1 MSEVDLDAL
10 HMARAIELGRQGDP
24 SPNPHV
30 GCVIARGEEVVGE
43 GHHATAGSEHAE
55 VVALKA
61 AGKKAKGA
69 TLYATLEPCNH
80 VGKTPPCVD
89 AILAAGIKRIVIGRR
104 DPNPRVTGGG
114 IERLEQQGVEVKL
127 GVLDQEC
134 KALIRPWT
142 HFITTGRSYLS
153 LKLGISLD
161 GRIATRTGASKWIT
175 CQESRTR
182 VHQLRGQH
190 DAVMLGVNTVLAD
203 DPRLTVRDV
212 PGRSPIRVVID
223 SRLRLPPSSHLAQT
237 AQQTPTCVMTT
248 HAASATAEQE
258 LSALGVR
265 IVRVPATA
273 EGRCDPLAVLQELA
287 AREVVNVLCV
297 GGAELAGSLLAARLP
312 SELHVFV
319 APVLLG
325 PRGRPGAVDW
335 AGPEAPSDAPRINPA
350 RWELCGSDA
359 YVWGPIVFPKKTGT
373 TKPGNTKPGT

>member
-1 MSEVDLDAL
+1 MTDLDSQHMLRAL
-10 HMARAIELGRQGDP
+10 ELGRQGDP

-30 GCVIARGEEVVGE
+30 GCVIAQGDSVLGT
-43 GHHATAGSEHAE
+43 GFHATAGAEHAE
-55 VVALKA
+55 LLALKQAGPA
-61 AGKKAKGA
+61 ARGA

-89 AILAAGIKRIVIGRR
+89 AILEAGIARVVIGRR
-104 DPNPRVTGGG
+104 DPNPRVAGGG
-114 IERLEQQGVEVKL
+114 IERLEKAGVDVKL
-127 GVLDQEC
+127 GVLDREC
-134 KALIRPWT
+134 KELIRPWA
-142 HFITTGRSYLS
+142 HFITTGKSYLS
-153 LKLGISLD
+153 LKLAVSLD

-223 SRLRLPPSSHLAQT
+223 SKLRLPTTSHLAQT
-237 AQQTPTCVMTT
+237 ALQTPTCVMTT
-248 HAASATAEQE
+248 QAATEAAENA
-258 LSALGVR
+258 LAALGVR
-265 IVRVPATA
+265 VVRVPATA
-273 EGRCDPLAVLQELA
+273 EGRCDPHAVLQELA
-287 AREVVNVLCV
+287 AREVVNVLCE
-297 GGAELAGSLLAARLP
+297 GGAELAGSLLAARQP

-335 AGPEAPSDAPRINPA
+335 AGPESPSDAPRIHPP

-359 YVWGPIVFPKKTGT
+359 YVWGPLVFPKKTP
-373 TKPGNTKPGT
+373 KPAGAP